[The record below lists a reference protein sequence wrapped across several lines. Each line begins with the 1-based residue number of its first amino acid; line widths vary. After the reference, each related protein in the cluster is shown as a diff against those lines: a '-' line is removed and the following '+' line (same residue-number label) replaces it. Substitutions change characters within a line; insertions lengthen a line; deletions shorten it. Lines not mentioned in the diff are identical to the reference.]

1 MNGWLVKIKD
11 IDKIKKAIQVD
22 RATALEKLYV
32 YGWAIRAEM
41 NSGLNYKEAV
51 EQLRYVCEDIF
62 IEEVN
67 DFAIMKAGAK
77 YLVLDMSMLCET
89 EELGIKSDDYYQLYD
104 LLEGNFNYN
113 LSKTPLTNKSINA
126 TINPE
131 NTNEPEN

>member
-1 MNGWLVKIKD
+1 MEGSMTYKFMNGWLVKEKD

-51 EQLRYVCEDIF
+51 EQLRYVLGDIF

-77 YLVLDMSMLCET
+77 YLVLDMFMLCET

-104 LLEGNFNYN
+104 LLEGKF
-113 LSKTPLTNKSINA
+113 
-126 TINPE
+126 
-131 NTNEPEN
+131 

>member
-1 MNGWLVKIKD
+1 MTYKFMNGWLIKIKD

-22 RATALEKLYV
+22 RAIALEKLYV

-51 EQLRYVCEDIF
+51 EQLRYVLGDIF

-77 YLVLDMSMLCET
+77 YLVLDMFMLCET

-104 LLEGNFNYN
+104 LLEGKF
-113 LSKTPLTNKSINA
+113 
-126 TINPE
+126 
-131 NTNEPEN
+131 

>member
-1 MNGWLVKIKD
+1 MEESMTYKFMNGWLVKEKD

-51 EQLRYVCEDIF
+51 EQLRYVLGDIF

-77 YLVLDMSMLCET
+77 YLVLDMFMLCET
-89 EELGIKSDDYYQLYD
+89 EELGIKSDDYHQLYD
-104 LLEGNFNYN
+104 LLEGKF
-113 LSKTPLTNKSINA
+113 
-126 TINPE
+126 
-131 NTNEPEN
+131 

>member
-1 MNGWLVKIKD
+1 MYIIIDIMEESMTYKFMNGWLVKEKD

-51 EQLRYVCEDIF
+51 EQLRYVLGDIF

-77 YLVLDMSMLCET
+77 YLVLDMFMLCET

-104 LLEGNFNYN
+104 LLEGKF
-113 LSKTPLTNKSINA
+113 
-126 TINPE
+126 
-131 NTNEPEN
+131 

>member
-1 MNGWLVKIKD
+1 MYIIFDAMEVMMMTYKFMNGWLVKIKD

-51 EQLRYVCEDIF
+51 KELHYVLGDIF

-77 YLVLDMSMLCET
+77 YLVLDMFMLCET

-104 LLEGNFNYN
+104 LLEGKF
-113 LSKTPLTNKSINA
+113 
-126 TINPE
+126 
-131 NTNEPEN
+131 

>member
-1 MNGWLVKIKD
+1 MYIIIDIMEESMTYKFMNGWLVKEKD

-51 EQLRYVCEDIF
+51 EQLRYVLGDIF

-77 YLVLDMSMLCET
+77 YLVLDISMLCET
-89 EELGIKSDDYYQLYD
+89 EEFGILPDDYHQLYD
-104 LLEGNFNYN
+104 LLEGKF
-113 LSKTPLTNKSINA
+113 
-126 TINPE
+126 
-131 NTNEPEN
+131 

>member
-1 MNGWLVKIKD
+1 MTYKFMNGWLVKEKD

-51 EQLRYVCEDIF
+51 EQLRYVLGDIF

-77 YLVLDMSMLCET
+77 YLVLDISHLCET
-89 EELGIKSDDYYQLYD
+89 EEFEIVLDDYHRLYD
-104 LLEGNFNYN
+104 LLEGKF
-113 LSKTPLTNKSINA
+113 
-126 TINPE
+126 
-131 NTNEPEN
+131 

>member
-1 MNGWLVKIKD
+1 MTYKFMNGWLVKIKD

-51 EQLRYVCEDIF
+51 EQLRYVLGDIF

-77 YLVLDMSMLCET
+77 YLVLDITALCESCRSSFS
-89 EELGIKSDDYYQLYD
+89 SDNLYSLYD
-104 LLEGNFNYN
+104 LLEGKF
-113 LSKTPLTNKSINA
+113 
-126 TINPE
+126 
-131 NTNEPEN
+131 

>member
-1 MNGWLVKIKD
+1 MLMYVFIDIKRVYVLIIDIMEVSMTYKFMNGWLVKIKD
-11 IDKIKKAIQVD
+11 IDKIKKAIQID
-22 RATALEKLYV
+22 KATALEKLYV

-51 EQLRYVCEDIF
+51 EQLRYVLGDIF

-77 YLVLDMSMLCET
+77 YLVLDMFMLCET

-104 LLEGNFNYN
+104 LLEGKF
-113 LSKTPLTNKSINA
+113 
-126 TINPE
+126 
-131 NTNEPEN
+131 